1 MQLFPYQEEGVAF
14 LTSRFHALLGDD
26 MGLGKTIQVIAS
38 WDKLG
43 VRSMMV
49 ICPSSVKY
57 NWARQIAKWS
67 DRRLVVFVVK
77 DGSTE
82 IPLRVN
88 IIVVNYELLLR
99 DKIFKQLVSRGQRV
113 GYDAVVCDEAHYLKN
128 RDAKRTKRVLG
139 KDSFMHN
146 ARYKWMLT
154 GSFLLNRPVE
164 SYPIL
169 STLAPEVI
177 APHNSWEDFGKR
189 YCGGYIN
196 DRGQENWG
204 SSNTQ
209 ELADRLKSFMLR
221 RTKDEVLDQLPP
233 KVESWIEIDV
243 PIPCDL
249 EDTPM
254 STVWKEL
261 GVAKAPK
268 VAQHIEDMLAD
279 TDKVVVFCH
288 HRDVIHILNERLQ
301 EHEPIIVYGGK
312 NAEHKQGQVDRFIND
327 PNCHVLLAQIVAGGT
342 GIDGLQG
349 VCNYVVFAELDW
361 SPMILNQAIDRLR
374 RIGQANTVF
383 VHYLVVPGSMESII
397 MDSLDGKRV
406 VIDTVLESDKEP
418 QNMDTKQIQA
428 TMQTLSK
435 SMEATLAAM
444 EAMSST
450 MSLIH
455 GLLSGQQ
462 TLPLQPNKPKGG
474 KNAEKAAAAATA
486 ADDTPPPSA
495 QTVDVMAQ
503 VVPQAPANPTPTVPP
518 AAPTVSATPVGYSAA
533 QIGDLATAF
542 IQTFPDK
549 EVGKNVIRTVLLPK
563 YGAAKMAEL
572 KPEFY
577 AGFASDMAGGSAPY
591 LQPHTFD
598 PLGGL

>member
-189 YCGGYIN
+189 YCG
-196 DRGQENWG
+196 
-204 SSNTQ
+204 
-209 ELADRLKSFMLR
+209 
-221 RTKDEVLDQLPP
+221 
-233 KVESWIEIDV
+233 
-243 PIPCDL
+243 
-249 EDTPM
+249 
-254 STVWKEL
+254 
-261 GVAKAPK
+261 AK
-268 VAQHIEDMLAD
+268 I
-279 TDKVVVFCH
+279 
-288 HRDVIHILNERLQ
+288 
-301 EHEPIIVYGGK
+301 
-312 NAEHKQGQVDRFIND
+312 
-327 PNCHVLLAQIVAGGT
+327 
-342 GIDGLQG
+342 
-349 VCNYVVFAELDW
+349 
-361 SPMILNQAIDRLR
+361 
-374 RIGQANTVF
+374 
-383 VHYLVVPGSMESII
+383 
-397 MDSLDGKRV
+397 
-406 VIDTVLESDKEP
+406 
-418 QNMDTKQIQA
+418 
-428 TMQTLSK
+428 
-435 SMEATLAAM
+435 
-444 EAMSST
+444 
-450 MSLIH
+450 
-455 GLLSGQQ
+455 
-462 TLPLQPNKPKGG
+462 
-474 KNAEKAAAAATA
+474 
-486 ADDTPPPSA
+486 
-495 QTVDVMAQ
+495 
-503 VVPQAPANPTPTVPP
+503 
-518 AAPTVSATPVGYSAA
+518 
-533 QIGDLATAF
+533 
-542 IQTFPDK
+542 
-549 EVGKNVIRTVLLPK
+549 
-563 YGAAKMAEL
+563 
-572 KPEFY
+572 
-577 AGFASDMAGGSAPY
+577 
-591 LQPHTFD
+591 
-598 PLGGL
+598 